1 MRRGGVRE
9 LIKHLASESEL
20 TMSGRVRVRL
30 LPRVRGT
37 LRAHGSVPPAKC
49 RWYTM
54 LHSAAP
60 YGNVIHGSAQPLADT
75 VDLARTLCCRW
86 AHLFQLTFRGYRRAA
101 QAACPPGQ
109 TLRARPLPLPRRPR
123 RCKRR
128 ERQPFCYLRCAS
140 RFSPQVR
147 APIPGL
153 LPHQLLHTTLERAS
167 RGKHVRFLSTG
178 SAPPPAQWRH
188 QGPRKAGRLHVHSPH
203 HSPTHRP
210 TARVSRP
217 PRSLIQHRQRVRRR
231 SSAAHKARTCP
242 ASIRSTRIPRS

>member
-1 MRRGGVRE
+1 MPCQLLYNQKQRIPDSHRSPRFNCVASRVAGRGKQQLDVRAGRISDNVPG
-9 LIKHLASESEL
+9 LPACRASG
-20 TMSGRVRVRL
+20 MSAGPL
-30 LPRVRGT
+30 LLDSPIR
-37 LRAHGSVPPAKC
+37 SPA
-49 RWYTM
+49 
-54 LHSAAP
+54 AAP
-60 YGNVIHGSAQPLADT
+60 RTA
-75 VDLARTLCCRW
+75 ARAGTC
-86 AHLFQLTFRGYRRAA
+86 
-101 QAACPPGQ
+101 
-109 TLRARPLPLPRRPR
+109 
-123 RCKRR
+123 
-128 ERQPFCYLRCAS
+128 CYLECAS
-140 RFSPQVR
+140 CFSPQVR

-231 SSAAHKARTCP
+231 SSAAHKARTCRT
-242 ASIRSTRIPRS
+242 SIRSIRVPRS